1 MNLNI
6 TVNEA
11 GSLPPVTAGTFN
23 VRVRFNDT
31 DAGQVSGPF
40 ASRESAEAFAQKA
53 MCRDGV
59 LRVEIEEAV

>member
-23 VRVRFNDT
+23 VRVHFNET
-31 DAGQVSGPF
+31 DAGQLSGPF
-40 ASRESAEAFAQKA
+40 KSRESAEAFAQKA
-53 MCRDGV
+53 MCRSDV
-59 LRVEIEEAV
+59 LSINIEEVV

>member
-11 GSLPPVTAGTFN
+11 GSQPAVTPGVYN
-23 VRVRFNDT
+23 VRVRFNET
-31 DAGQVSGPF
+31 DAGQPSGPF
-40 ASRESAEAFAQKA
+40 SSREAAEAFAQKA

-59 LRVEIEEAV
+59 LRVEIEEVV